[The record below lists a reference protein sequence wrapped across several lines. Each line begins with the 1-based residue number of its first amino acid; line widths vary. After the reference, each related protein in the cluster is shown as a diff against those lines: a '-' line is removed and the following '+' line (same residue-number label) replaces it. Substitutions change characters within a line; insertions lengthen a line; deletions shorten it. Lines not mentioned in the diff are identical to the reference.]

1 MKRASRK
8 ILAALKSRGKRVDT
22 GSLFLTNIITC
33 NRTLPD
39 GNVENL
45 LESNAELAREHADNI
60 KL

>member
-1 MKRASRK
+1 MKRALQK
-8 ILAALKSRGKRVDT
+8 KLAALKSRGKRVDT

-39 GNVENL
+39 GTVENL
-45 LESNAELAREHADNI
+45 LESNAELARERANNI